1 MQLWTVQPYNV
12 YETLTATGI
21 YKCNPHLSSLLE
33 EDSFINAYKWI
44 SNEMK
49 NRIGNPSADIT
60 FPVWAWYRVDGKNRK
75 PDMRTIGMRVFEESV
90 LMEIEIQDN
99 KVLLSDFD
107 HWHLVLNDGIFYKA
121 SLLENISSEEW
132 ELETDKE
139 DVYYENLSDQEKI
152 TYKENS
158 WKNIFSPDIVSRSA
172 YVQATF
178 WELEK
183 EQIKKVW
190 KLKGYHQNKYML

>member
-21 YKCNPHLSSLLE
+21 YKCNPNLSSLLE

-49 NRIGNPSADIT
+49 NRVGNPSADIT
-60 FPVWAWYRVDGKNRK
+60 FPVWAWYCVDGKNKR
-75 PDMRTIGMRVFEESV
+75 PDMRTMGMRVFEESV

-99 KVLLSDFD
+99 KVLLSDFE
-107 HWHLVLNDGIFYKA
+107 HWHLVLNDNIFYKA
-121 SLLENISSEEW
+121 SLLENIPFKEW
-132 ELETDKE
+132 DIETDKE
-139 DVYYENLSDQEKI
+139 DVYYENLSDEEKI

-178 WELEK
+178 WELKK
-183 EQIKKVW
+183 EHIKKIW
-190 KLKGYHQNKYML
+190 KLKGYPKNKYML